1 MEVVIVGSIGYDDI
15 ETSVDSGSDLLGGSA
30 VHAGLS
36 SSFHLPIIPEKPA
49 RVGIIGPVGRDFKN
63 RDKKLLETRGIDI
76 SNIMNLDGKT
86 FRWSGKYGG
95 DMEDVET
102 ISTELNVLGD
112 FNPIIPDEWDSPNI
126 VFCANTHPLIQISV
140 FEQCQNAG
148 ISAIDTFK
156 LWIESEFE
164 YLSQAM
170 RMADIA
176 ILNEEEACAI
186 ARTDMIIH
194 AIEPILSGS
203 ALYGGESLGRGPNS
217 LIIKRGSSGVL
228 AKFPCGLISLP
239 AYPTSKIVDPTGCGD
254 SFAGAFL
261 ANISSKLNSLNDIE
275 IVRNALIHA
284 IVTSSFSIGNLGS
297 FSIQNLERG
306 VYHARLDSYRR
317 IVGL

>member
-15 ETSVDSGSDLLGGSA
+15 ETSVASGSDLLGGSA

-36 SSFHLPIIPEKPA
+36 SSFHLPLIPEKSA
-49 RVGIIGPVGRDFKN
+49 RVGIIGPIGRDFKDS
-63 RDKKLLETRGIDI
+63 DKRILETRGIDI

-95 DMEDVET
+95 DMENVET
-102 ISTELNVLGD
+102 ISTEINVLGD
-112 FNPIIPDEWDSPNI
+112 FNPVIPDTWNSPN
-126 VFCANTHPLIQISV
+126 VLFCANTHPLTQISV
-140 FEQCQNAG
+140 FDQCHNAG
-148 ISAIDTFK
+148 ISAIDTFM

-164 YLSQAM
+164 SLSQAM

-186 ARTDMIIH
+186 AGTDMIIH
-194 AIEPILSGS
+194 AIEPILSGTS
-203 ALYGGESLGRGPNS
+203 LHGGESLGRGPSS
-217 LIIKRGSSGVL
+217 LIIKRGASGVL

-239 AYPTSKIVDPTGCGD
+239 AFPTSKIVDPTGCGD

-261 ANISSKLNSLNDIE
+261 ANISSNLSSLNDTE

-297 FSIQNLERG
+297 TSIQNLERG
-306 VYHARLDSYRR
+306 IYHARLDSYRR